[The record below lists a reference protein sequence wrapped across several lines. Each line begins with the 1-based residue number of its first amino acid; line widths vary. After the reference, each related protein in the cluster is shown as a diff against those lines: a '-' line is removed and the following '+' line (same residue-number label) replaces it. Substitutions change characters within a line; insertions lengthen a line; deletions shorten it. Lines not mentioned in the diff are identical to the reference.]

1 MADKMLTPEEVAIR
15 LSVKPNTVR
24 TWLREGS
31 LKGVKLGKRIWR
43 VKEADLHNYV
53 CCEQSSEYKID
64 NSDELLSEGDLKA
77 VRQGLDDIKSGRFI
91 SLNDYQSGKR
101 P

>member
-1 MADKMLTPEEVAIR
+1 MAEKMLTPEEVAIR

-24 TWLREGS
+24 NWLREGN

-43 VKEADLHNYV
+43 VKEADLQNYI
-53 CCEQSSEYKID
+53 CCEQSIEYTVED
-64 NSDELLSEGDLKA
+64 SDDMLSAGDLKA